1 MASPAAARGGGDVSI
16 QMAAAA
22 ADPAG
27 GESQRR
33 GSAAAKAEKSLN
45 CFVRVLATVELVGNA
60 LGTLA
65 SLWASVVLIGSYR
78 NSLEHVDFWIS
89 TVMIFI
95 EAFRCAHPRRCFK
108 FFFFRPIRCFKFHQ
122 ILSNSPFF
130 FFSFSIC
137 CYIIMLLLNLV
148 FFTFLCSFDLCYAP
162 MPILGCSSA
171 TSSSTTSHYSG
182 ARRH

>member
-22 ADPAG
+22 ADPLLVAN
-27 GESQRR
+27 R

-78 NSLEHVDFWIS
+78 NSLEHVDFWIA

-148 FFTFLCSFDLCYAP
+148 FFTFLCSIDLCYAP

>member
-22 ADPAG
+22 ADPLLVAN
-27 GESQRR
+27 R

-78 NSLEHVDFWIS
+78 NSLEHVDFWIA

-95 EAFRCAHPRRCFK
+95 EAFRGQG
-108 FFFFRPIRCFKFHQ
+108 IR
-122 ILSNSPFF
+122 
-130 FFSFSIC
+130 
-137 CYIIMLLLNLV
+137 
-148 FFTFLCSFDLCYAP
+148 
-162 MPILGCSSA
+162 
-171 TSSSTTSHYSG
+171 YSG
-182 ARRH
+182 PAIWQPTGSGGRE